1 MCDFLIRFA
10 IVMNRIE
17 LQKRLDSIGVP
28 RNYYCLKDFDFPYCF
43 LEGYVLSN
51 TSNQWESYLINERGS
66 KKDIQLFENEADAC
80 EYFFSKVSAYWDEGK
95 HLWSRDQDIDDLISA
110 YHNIINVI
118 FRWTGRLMVKGKLYP
133 VTNSFDRFL
142 AYVTRKE
149 PQAAVS
155 QSTEG
160 STYISIT
167 LGVQTIVIHEQNGKL
182 YVVNNFNKFIS
193 GLAILDSV
201 PEACIVAY
209 YFLIL

>member
-1 MCDFLIRFA
+1 
-10 IVMNRIE
+10 
-17 LQKRLDSIGVP
+17 
-28 RNYYCLKDFDFPYCF
+28 
-43 LEGYVLSN
+43 
-51 TSNQWESYLINERGS
+51 
-66 KKDIQLFENEADAC
+66 
-80 EYFFSKVSAYWDEGK
+80 
-95 HLWSRDQDIDDLISA
+95 
-110 YHNIINVI
+110 
-118 FRWTGRLMVKGKLYP
+118 MVKGKLYP